1 MLPPPVSLHS
11 EAPPLSLLP
20 FRPHSFTNELFLV
33 PAWRGVFKNKDIGM
47 VVRAVKEEEG
57 SQQFEVD
64 PEKARE
70 ALRNLDQQFQ
80 SRTQK
85 QVRSR
90 PKKEAAPSVNFTR
103 NQTKEA
109 AEKFSGEFF
118 TYTAV
123 ALLAFTIFYNVFF
136 YTVVKPSVDGFSEDV
151 PTTSVE
157 REIPN

>member
-1 MLPPPVSLHS
+1 MLPPLSLHS
-11 EAPPLSLLP
+11 ELSL
-20 FRPHSFTNELFLV
+20 TNKLIVV
-33 PAWRGVFKNKDIGM
+33 PAWHGVCNTNKGKPWSYCSSSSNRTSV
-47 VVRAVKEEEG
+47 VVRALKEE

-80 SRTQK
+80 SRSQK

-90 PKKEAAPSVNFTR
+90 PKKEPAPSVNFTR

-109 AEKFSGEFF
+109 AEEFSGSFF

-123 ALLAFTIFYNVFF
+123 ALIAFTIFYNVFF
-136 YTVVKPSVDGFSEDV
+136 YTVIKPSVDGFSEDA
-151 PTTSVE
+151 PTKNVVS
-157 REIPN
+157 EIPK

>member
-1 MLPPPVSLHS
+1 MIWFKQITDS
-11 EAPPLSLLP
+11 
-20 FRPHSFTNELFLV
+20 NFL
-33 PAWRGVFKNKDIGM
+33 
-47 VVRAVKEEEG
+47 
-57 SQQFEVD
+57 Q
-64 PEKARE
+64 
-70 ALRNLDQQFQ
+70 L
-80 SRTQK
+80 T
-85 QVRSR
+85 
-90 PKKEAAPSVNFTR
+90 AAPSVNFTR

-109 AEKFSGEFF
+109 AEELSGDFF